1 VKLALCVPSR
11 TELPEAFHEMIAQHL
26 GDVACTL
33 FSVVGEPVVE
43 ARNELAARAL
53 ASGAEL
59 ALWLDDD
66 AYPEAGSI
74 ERLLATM
81 RAQPAIDMLAAF
93 ACDRRPFC
101 SPNAFRLHGERYVA
115 LAERN
120 TPAPFAIPEWAPRY
134 SIGDVVPVDACAF
147 HCVLM
152 RTTLLERLGA
162 DPFVLP
168 RDARYGEDFE
178 FCRRARAVGASL
190 AVDTGAPVAHLEPES
205 GLAFLPY
212 KPPGRI
218 VERRFFAIPDTRSAA
233 EIAAPWRDRDT
244 RADRSYGGALDG
256 IFRAAHAR
264 RTRGAGKPN
273 IQ

>member
-1 VKLALCVPSR
+1 MKLALCVPSR
-11 TELPEAFHEMIAQHL
+11 TELPEAFHEMLAQHL
-26 GDVACTL
+26 DEVDYAL
-33 FSVVGEPVVE
+33 LNVVGKPVVE
-43 ARNELAARAL
+43 ARNELARHAF
-53 ASGAEL
+53 ASGTEL

-66 AYPEAGSI
+66 AYPEPGSI

-81 RAQPAIDMLAAF
+81 RERRDLEMLAAF

-101 SPNAFRLHGERYVA
+101 SPNAFGLHGERYVA
-115 LAERN
+115 LVERN
-120 TPAPFAIPEWAPRY
+120 TSAPFAIPEWAPRY
-134 SIGDVVPVDACAF
+134 AIGDVVPVDACAF

-162 DPFVLP
+162 DPFALP
-168 RDARYGEDFE
+168 QDARYGEDFE
-178 FCRRARAVGASL
+178 FCRRARAVGARL
-190 AVDTGAPVAHLEPES
+190 AVDTGAPAAHLEPES

-218 VERRFFAIPDTRSAA
+218 VEGRFFAIPDSRSAA

-244 RADRSYGGALDG
+244 RATRSYGASLDG

-264 RTRGAGKPN
+264 RRRT
-273 IQ
+273 